1 MLRMI
6 DTHSH
11 LFTEEFDADRKEVL
25 RRAKEEGISR
35 IYMPNI
41 DETTIDR
48 LLQVCEDN
56 KGYCFPMMGLHPTSV
71 NENFEIALQQ
81 VRQCLEE
88 HCDQFVAIGEIGVDL
103 YWDDSFLDQQLEAFD
118 RQVRWALEMNLP
130 IVVHCRKAI
139 QYIYKVLLPYKDTA
153 LRGIFHSFTGDPGEA
168 ELMLQFERFMIGV
181 NGIVTFK
188 KSTIPA
194 ILHQIPFERI
204 VLETDSPYLTP
215 VPHRGERN
223 ESSYIRYIL
232 MKVADVLGRSPD
244 EVAAQT
250 SDNALRLFAAQ

>member
-1 MLRMI
+1 MWRII

-11 LFTEEFDADRKEVL
+11 LFTEEFDTDRTEVL
-25 RRAKEEGISR
+25 QRAKKQGVTR

-56 KGYCFPMMGLHPTSV
+56 SGYCFPMMGLHPTSV

-81 VRQCLEE
+81 VFQCLVT
-88 HCDQFVAIGEIGVDL
+88 HRNLFVAVGEIGIDL
-103 YWDDSFLDQQLEAFD
+103 YWDNTFLQQQIEVFD
-118 RQVRWALEMNLP
+118 RQVRWALELDLP

-139 QYIYKVLLPYKDTA
+139 QYIYKVLLPYKDTT
-153 LRGIFHSFTGDPGEA
+153 LRGIFHSFTGDSEEA
-168 ELMLQFERFMIGV
+168 ELMLKFKRFMVGV

-188 KSTIPA
+188 KSVIPTV
-194 ILHQIPFERI
+194 LPQLPLERL

-223 ESSYIRYIL
+223 ESSYICYTL
-232 MKVADVLGRSPD
+232 MKVAQVLGLTP
-244 EVAAQT
+244 EELAVQT
-250 SDNALRLFAAQ
+250 SANALRMFGAL

>member
-1 MLRMI
+1 MWPII

-11 LFTEEFDADRKEVL
+11 LFTEEFDTDRTEVL
-25 RRAKEEGISR
+25 QRAKKQGVTR

-56 KGYCFPMMGLHPTSV
+56 SGYCFPMMGLHPTSV

-81 VRQCLEE
+81 VSQCLMT
-88 HCDQFVAIGEIGVDL
+88 HRNLFVAVGEIGIDL
-103 YWDDSFLDQQLEAFD
+103 YWDNTFLQQQIEAFD
-118 RQVRWALEMNLP
+118 RQVRWALELDLP

-139 QYIYKVLLPYKDTA
+139 QYIYKVLLPYKDTT
-153 LRGIFHSFTGDPGEA
+153 LRGIFHSFTGDSDEV
-168 ELMLQFERFMIGV
+168 ELMLQFDRFMIGV

-188 KSTIPA
+188 KSVIPA
-194 ILHQIPFERI
+194 VLPQLPLERL

-223 ESSYIRYIL
+223 ESSYICYTL
-232 MKVADVLGRSPD
+232 MKVAQVLGLTP
-244 EVAAQT
+244 EELAAQT
-250 SDNALRLFAAQ
+250 SANALRMFGAL

>member
-1 MLRMI
+1 MLRI
-6 DTHSH
+6 VDTHSH
-11 LFTEEFDADRKEVL
+11 LFTEEFDADRAAVL
-25 RRAKEEGISR
+25 KRAKDEGVTR

-56 KGYCFPMMGLHPTSV
+56 SGYCFPMMGLHPTSV
-71 NENFEIALQQ
+71 NEDFEIALQQ
-81 VRQCLEE
+81 VHQCLVA
-88 HCDQFVAIGEIGVDL
+88 HRDKFVAIGEIGVDL
-103 YWDDSFLDQQLEAFD
+103 YWDDTFLTQQLDVFD
-118 RQVRWALEMNLP
+118 RQVKWALELDLP

-139 QYIYKVLLPYKDTA
+139 QYIYKVLLPYKESS
-153 LRGIFHSFTGDPGEA
+153 LRGIFHSFTGDPEEA

-188 KSTIPA
+188 KSAIPA
-194 ILHQIPFERI
+194 ILPQLPVERL

-223 ESSYIRYIL
+223 ESSYICYTL
-232 MKVADVLGRSPD
+232 MKVAQVLGCSPED
-244 EVAAQT
+244 LAAQT
-250 SDNALRLFAAQ
+250 SANALRMFGD

>member
-11 LFTEEFDADRKEVL
+11 LFTEEFDADRAEVL
-25 RRAKEEGISR
+25 KRAKEEGVNR

-56 KGYCFPMMGLHPTSV
+56 SGYCFPMMGLHPTSV

-81 VRQCLEE
+81 VRQCLEVHRE
-88 HCDQFVAIGEIGVDL
+88 KFVAVGEIGIDL
-103 YWDDSFLDQQLEAFD
+103 YWDDTFLQQQLEVFD
-118 RQVRWALEMNLP
+118 RQVRWALELNLP

-139 QYIYKVLLPYKDTA
+139 QYIYKVLLPYKDTE
-153 LRGIFHSFTGDPGEA
+153 LRGIFHSFTGDPEEA

-194 ILHQIPFERI
+194 VLPQIPFERI

-223 ESSYIRYIL
+223 ESSYICYTL
-232 MKVADVLGRSPD
+232 MKVAEVLGRLPE

-250 SDNALRLFAAQ
+250 TDNAMRMFAT

>member
-11 LFTEEFDADRKEVL
+11 LFTEEFDADRAEVL
-25 RRAKEEGISR
+25 KRAKEEGVSR

-41 DETTIDR
+41 DETTLDR

-56 KGYCFPMMGLHPTSV
+56 NGYCFPMMGLHPTSV
-71 NENFEIALQQ
+71 NENFDIALQQ
-81 VRQCLEE
+81 VRQCLEA
-88 HCDQFVAIGEIGVDL
+88 HRDKFVAVGEIGIDL
-103 YWDDSFLDQQLEAFD
+103 YWDDTFLEQQLEVFD
-118 RQVRWALEMNLP
+118 TQIKWALEMNLP

-139 QYIYKVLLPYKDTA
+139 HYIYKVLLPYKDTA
-153 LRGIFHSFTGDPGEA
+153 LRGIFHSFTGDSEEA

-188 KSTIPA
+188 KSAIPA
-194 ILHQIPFERI
+194 VLPSIPFERI

-223 ESSYIRYIL
+223 ESSYIRYTL
-232 MKVADVLGRSPD
+232 MKVAEVLSLSP
-244 EVAAQT
+244 EKVATQT
-250 SDNALRLFAAQ
+250 TNNALRMFAAQ

>member
-1 MLRMI
+1 MLRI
-6 DTHSH
+6 VDTHSH
-11 LFTEEFDADRKEVL
+11 LFTEEFDADRAAVL
-25 RRAKEEGISR
+25 KRAKDEGVTR

-56 KGYCFPMMGLHPTSV
+56 SGYCFPMMGLHPTSV
-71 NENFEIALQQ
+71 NEDFEIALQQ
-81 VRQCLEE
+81 VHQCLVA
-88 HCDQFVAIGEIGVDL
+88 HRDKFVAIGEIGVDL
-103 YWDDSFLDQQLEAFD
+103 YWDDTFLTQQLDVFD
-118 RQVRWALEMNLP
+118 RQVKWALELDLP

-139 QYIYKVLLPYKDTA
+139 HYIYKVLLPYKDTS
-153 LRGIFHSFTGDPGEA
+153 LRGIFHSFTGDPEEA

-188 KSTIPA
+188 KSAIPA
-194 ILHQIPFERI
+194 ILPQLPVERL

-223 ESSYIRYIL
+223 ESSYICYTL
-232 MKVADVLGRSPD
+232 MKVAQVLGCSPED
-244 EVAAQT
+244 LAAQT
-250 SDNALRLFAAQ
+250 SANALRMFGD